1 MVLKPLGSAREL
13 FPCGA
18 VVDDGRAELVG
29 KPLADIRKLSIVR
42 TELGELLAM
51 PGQTAEEIVWSFAVE
66 LGLHALKLGLD
77 VHHVQH
83 VVSGGS
89 SGGVASAVG
98 ANIAAYGLG
107 SDTGGSIRQPASFC
121 GIVGLKPTYGSVS
134 RYGLVAYASSL
145 DQIGPITKSVED
157 ASIVFDAISKY
168 DEKIAA
174 FENDQKAAVPL
185 EKERFLVSFIQES
198 INKAIDEYVES
209 LTEEEKLSLVLKQ
222 LTKYEKNLK
231 SGKVRAFVY
240 GFDTALVKKA
250 LEKRLELVSCEK
262 TEFNKLIVE
271 KSCGNSCKKGIILET
286 EDRSVRCRLTFSE
299 LFSQIQDT
307 YRKELY
313 DALFGGRL
321 EK

>member
-1 MVLKPLGSAREL
+1 MNELRSTEILDKEIQADARKKAERILVSAKAECESVLNSVPARIEQ
-13 FPCGA
+13 A
-18 VVDDGRAELVG
+18 KKER
-29 KPLADIRKLSIVR
+29 
-42 TELGELLAM
+42 
-51 PGQTAEEIVWSFAVE
+51 
-66 LGLHALKLGLD
+66 
-77 VHHVQH
+77 
-83 VVSGGS
+83 
-89 SGGVASAVG
+89 
-98 ANIAAYGLG
+98 
-107 SDTGGSIRQPASFC
+107 
-121 GIVGLKPTYGSVS
+121 
-134 RYGLVAYASSL
+134 
-145 DQIGPITKSVED
+145 
-157 ASIVFDAISKY
+157 ISKY

-198 INKAIDEYVES
+198 INKAIDGYVES

-250 LEKRLELVSCEK
+250 LEKRFELVSCEK